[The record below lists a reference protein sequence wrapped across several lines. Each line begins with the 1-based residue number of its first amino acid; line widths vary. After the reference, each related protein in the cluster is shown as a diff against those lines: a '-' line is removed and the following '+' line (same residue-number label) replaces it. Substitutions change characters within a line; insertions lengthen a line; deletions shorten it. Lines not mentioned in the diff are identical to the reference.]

1 MTYRNP
7 KYLSWVRSQPCCM
20 CGSMYEVQAHHI
32 KGTGNMSGCSLR
44 ANDQYTMSLC
54 VDCHCKMH
62 SKPELWPDQW
72 EFISRT
78 LGKAVEQG
86 FFGGKNGRS

>member
-7 KYLSWVRSQPCCM
+7 KYLAFVRTLPCSM
-20 CGSMYEVQAHHI
+20 CGSTHGIRAHHLR
-32 KGTGNMSGCSLR
+32 GVGHMSGVGMKAPDWATCPL
-44 ANDQYTMSLC
+44 DD
-54 VDCHCKMH
+54 DCHEKMQTT
-62 SKPELWPDQW
+62 PELWPDQW

-86 FFGGKNGRS
+86 FFNKKK